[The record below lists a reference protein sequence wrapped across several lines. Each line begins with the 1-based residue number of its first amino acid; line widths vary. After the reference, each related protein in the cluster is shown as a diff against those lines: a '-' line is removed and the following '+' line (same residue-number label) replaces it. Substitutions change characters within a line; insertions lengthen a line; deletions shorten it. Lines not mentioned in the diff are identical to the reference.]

1 MDWQAFA
8 TSFMTDQAQRI
19 QARLVKSSDYE
30 DKLRDDAEKS
40 KALFGK
46 RKLLVDQAVAKS
58 QNLKKLGVSDEQIA
72 AAAASGPEG
81 LFNFANE
88 IEAYAKK
95 TGKTKFIK
103 SELDALIETPELLK
117 EQLGDDFK
125 LNKFLKQT
133 YGMTEPS
140 LGSTER
146 QDRNFLQQALGIG
159 GREAVRAKLDE
170 EAYFEGYS
178 IVDINELAN
187 SQAFTDLLP
196 GGSFRFL
203 EPADYNS
210 AKIAGDFE
218 DDLARALKNRET
230 DINSLEVGSDARKN
244 LIKSIKDSVVRRYA
258 NMPYGQ
264 QFLKDT
270 SLDLAR
276 RFPDV
281 YQELLVETGA
291 ANLPGPNKNKDGMNI
306 ELTAAIEKTL
316 MDEVAETGVIKD
328 ANGKATHTYRFMFDE
343 KGFPVSGMINGVHL
357 TPELA
362 IEAFKDAQNAGLF
375 KDKPS
380 VDASVTELDLTKE
393 EMPPA
398 NTNIVQ
404 DAPVVDTKTNTS
416 TLEPE
421 AVQTQ
426 TEEKVEKL
434 KVKPYKL
441 SDGRTLYIITN
452 EEGIRAE
459 GTPAFSTYEAA
470 QGAIVSNESPS
481 ITRKPDPVEPEV
493 FSSASSDIY
502 DNPTDATYLV
512 KIDGMLGTFRV
523 KADDLQYIPRE
534 KVKVGKASSEQVSIM
549 VDEDPDKRRKSLSGS
564 RLRRMFRTK
573 KGLGD
578 TETTNTMP
586 PKEEMQ
592 TILQSFEDSLTDKT
606 KAGMIAAWP
615 KYAEQAGINP
625 FVADQVLAALLQ
637 GK

>member
-441 SDGRTLYIITN
+441 SDGRTLYFIIN
-452 EEGIRAE
+452 EEGIRVE
-459 GTPAFSTYEAA
+459 GTPPFSTYEAA
-470 QGAIVSNESPS
+470 QGAIIANESPS

>member
-441 SDGRTLYIITN
+441 SDGRTQYIITN
-452 EEGIRAE
+452 EEGIRIE
-459 GTPAFSTYEAA
+459 GTPVFSTYEAA
-470 QGAIVSNESPS
+470 QGAIVANESPS
-481 ITRKPDPVEPEV
+481 MTRELDPVEPEV

>member
-534 KVKVGKASSEQVSIM
+534 KVKVGKASSEQVSIT
-549 VDEDPDKRRKSLSGS
+549 VDEKPDKRRKSLSGS

>member
-470 QGAIVSNESPS
+470 QGAIVANESPS
-481 ITRKPDPVEPEV
+481 MARELDPVEPEV

>member
-441 SDGRTLYIITN
+441 SDGRTLYFIIN
-452 EEGIRAE
+452 EEGIRVE

-534 KVKVGKASSEQVSIM
+534 KVKVGKTSSEQVSIM

>member
-8 TSFMTDQAQRI
+8 TGFMNDQTQRI

-46 RKLLVDQAVAKS
+46 RKLLVDQAIARS

-81 LFNFANE
+81 LFNFADE
-88 IEAYAKK
+88 IQAYAKK

-117 EQLGDDFK
+117 EDLGDDFK
-125 LNKFLKQT
+125 INKFLRQT
-133 YGMTEPS
+133 YGMADPS
-140 LGSTER
+140 LGSIETE
-146 QDRNFLQQALGIG
+146 DRNFLQKALGIG
-159 GREAVRAKLDE
+159 GREAVRARLDE
-170 EAYFEGYS
+170 DAYFEGYS
-178 IVDINELAN
+178 IMDINELAN

-203 EPADYNS
+203 EPADYQS

-230 DINSLEVGSDARKN
+230 DISALVSNTEAQN
-244 LIKSIKDSVVRRYA
+244 ALIKSIKDSVVRRYA

-281 YQELLVETGA
+281 YQELLVETGVG
-291 ANLPGPNKNKDGMNI
+291 NLPGPNKAKDGMNI
-306 ELTAAIEKTL
+306 ELTSAIEKTL
-316 MDEVAETGVIKD
+316 MDEVSETGVVKD
-328 ANGKATHTYRFMFDE
+328 ASGKATHTYRFMFDD
-343 KGFPVSGMINGVHL
+343 KGVPFSGMINGVHL

-362 IEAFKDAQNAGLF
+362 IEAFKDAQSAGLF

-380 VDASVTELDLTKE
+380 VDASVTELDLSKE
-393 EMPPA
+393 EIPPA

-404 DAPVVDTKTNTS
+404 DAPVVDTETNTS
-416 TLEPE
+416 TLEPK
-421 AVQTQ
+421 AVQEQ
-426 TEEKVEKL
+426 TEKKVGQLE
-434 KVKPYKL
+434 VSQYPL
-441 SDGRTLYIITN
+441 SDGTFQYLIADSVT
-452 EEGIRAE
+452 GIRAE
-459 GTPAFSTYEAA
+459 GTPIFSTYEAA
-470 QGAIVSNESPS
+470 QGAIVANESPS
-481 ITRKPDPVEPEV
+481 MVRELDPVEPEV
-493 FSSASSDIY
+493 FSSSSSDIY
-502 DNPTDATYLV
+502 DNPTDDTYLV
-512 KIDGMLGTFRV
+512 KVDGMIGTFRV

-549 VDEDPDKRRKSLSGS
+549 TDDKPDKRRKSLSGS
-564 RLRRMFRTK
+564 RLRRMFKTE

-578 TETTNTMP
+578 T
-586 PKEEMQ
+586 
-592 TILQSFEDSLTDKT
+592 DSGT
-606 KAGMIAAWP
+606 KAEDLVSLAKDFIGSLPDKSRAAQLAAWP
-615 KYAEQAGINP
+615 EYVKKNNISAAIR
-625 FVADQVLAALLQ
+625 DKVLAGLQ
-637 GK
+637 EGTQ